1 MTECYGESWM
11 KPNPDTGSRESNSP
25 RFTARFSS
33 PRNAMIFRS
42 AIRYFQSNRDNLF
55 SLESDPKLKPVVD
68 LLRGELPFIENRIQD
83 YATNQVKYRWHS
95 LLRRHHSGFKKAT
108 FGLFQVSGSLVSE
121 IRMKWKRKRVTPGVQ
136 RKLSRILEPGDVIIT
151 RHDDAASNLF
161 LPGFWPHGALYIGTE
176 TERKKIDSTGETW
189 RRHSCP
195 EPNCVLEARKDG
207 VLFRPLDD
215 TLNVDACVVLRPKL
229 PVDQIRQALA
239 RAMTHHGKRYD
250 FEFDF
255 RRSDRLVCTE
265 VIYRAFH
272 GIGDVE
278 FELKTRAGRVCLSA
292 EDLLD
297 CAVANRFFDVIVV
310 YGSSG
315 NRFVTGERALPTLI
329 ASYRNQ

>member
-1 MTECYGESWM
+1 METQTSHTWG
-11 KPNPDTGSRESNSP
+11 P
-25 RFTARFSS
+25 A
-33 PRNAMIFRS
+33 
-42 AIRYFQSNRDNLF
+42 
-55 SLESDPKLKPVVD
+55 
-68 LLRGELPFIENRIQD
+68 
-83 YATNQVKYRWHS
+83 
-95 LLRRHHSGFKKAT
+95 KAV
-108 FGLFQVSGSLVSE
+108 G
-121 IRMKWKRKRVTPGVQ
+121 
-136 RKLSRILEPGDVIIT
+136 ILEPGDVIIT

-189 RRHSCP
+189 QRHPCP

-229 PVDQIRQALA
+229 PIDQIRQALA

-315 NRFVTGERALPTLI
+315 NRFVTGERAMPTLI
-329 ASYRNQ
+329 ASYRNE